1 MIRLIIQ
8 QKFPRAGVAGLSDKK
23 IIAVAGATGSQGG
36 GLARAILADPDSGF
50 RVRALARN
58 PNSPAARELT
68 ELGAEVVQA
77 DFYDESSVNQAFE
90 GAYGAFLVTNFW
102 AHGSAAKEIEE
113 VNVLVRAAKAAG
125 LRHVVWSTLE
135 DTRELL
141 PLDDERLPV
150 LQEKYNVPHFDAKG
164 EANEL
169 FRQAGVP
176 TTFLN
181 TTFFFQGFLQG
192 SGPQR
197 AEDGVLT
204 LTLPLEDG
212 KLLAGVD
219 VADIG
224 RTAYA
229 ILKGG
234 EQFIGSTISL
244 AGDHLTGAQYAQKLG
259 AALGEPVRFQSV
271 AYDVFRSLDVPA
283 AEEVAN
289 MFQYYGDFDQEFTG
303 ARDLNRL
310 RELNPALKDF
320 DAWLAENASK
330 IEVK

>member
-1 MIRLIIQ
+1 MGDE
-8 QKFPRAGVAGLSDKK
+8 KV
-23 IIAVAGATGSQGG
+23 IAVTGATGAQGG
-36 GLARAILADPDSGF
+36 GAARAILADPDSGF
-50 RVRALARN
+50 TVRALTRN
-58 PNSPAARELT
+58 PDSPAARELA
-68 ELGAEVVQA
+68 ELGAEVVRA
-77 DFYDESSVNQAFE
+77 DFHDEPTVHKAFE

-102 AHGSAAKEIEE
+102 AHGSAAKETEEIE
-113 VNVLVRAAKAAG
+113 VLVRAAKTAG

-135 DTRELL
+135 DTRDLL
-141 PLDDERLPV
+141 PLDDDRMPV
-150 LQEKYNVPHFDAKG
+150 LQGKYNVPHFDAKG
-164 EANEL
+164 AANEL
-169 FRQAGVP
+169 FTQVGVP

-192 SGPQR
+192 LGPQR

-219 VADIG
+219 VVDIG
-224 RTAYA
+224 RTALA

-234 EQFIGSTISL
+234 EDFIGETVCL
-244 AGDHLTGAQYAQKLG
+244 AGDHLTGAQYAEKLG
-259 AALGEPVRFQSV
+259 AAVGEPVRLQSV
-271 AYDVFRSLDVPA
+271 PYDVFRTLDIPA
-283 AEEVAN
+283 ADELGN

-310 RELNPALKDF
+310 REINPALKSF

>member
-1 MIRLIIQ
+1 M
-8 QKFPRAGVAGLSDKK
+8 SNKK
-23 IIAVAGATGSQGG
+23 VIAVAGATGAQGG
-36 GLARAILADPDSGF
+36 GAARAILADPESGF
-50 RVRALARN
+50 TVRALTRN
-58 PNSPAARELT
+58 PDSPEARELAA
-68 ELGAEVVQA
+68 LGAEVVRA
-77 DFYDESSVNQAFE
+77 DFYDEPSVHKAFE

-102 AHGSAAKEIEE
+102 AHGSAEKEIEE
-113 VNVLVRAAKAAG
+113 INVLVRAAKATG

-135 DTRELL
+135 DTRDLL
-141 PLDDERLPV
+141 PLGDDRMPV
-150 LQEKYNVPHFDAKG
+150 LQDKYNVPHFDAKG

-169 FRQAGVP
+169 FTQAGVP

-192 SGPQR
+192 MGPQR

-204 LTLPLEDG
+204 LSLALEDG

-224 RTAYA
+224 RTALA
-229 ILKGG
+229 VLKRGT
-234 EQFIGSTISL
+234 EFIGTTVHL
-244 AGDHLTGAQYAQKLG
+244 AGDHLTGAQYAEKLA

-271 AYDVFRSLDVPA
+271 PYDVFRALGFPG
-283 AEEVAN
+283 AEEIGN

-310 RELNPALKDF
+310 REINPALKSF
-320 DAWLAENASK
+320 DDWLAENASK
-330 IEVK
+330 FELG

>member
-1 MIRLIIQ
+1 M
-8 QKFPRAGVAGLSDKK
+8 SDKK
-23 IIAVAGATGSQGG
+23 VIAVAGATGAQGG
-36 GLARAILADPDSGF
+36 GTARAILADPDSGF
-50 RVRALARN
+50 TVRALTRN
-58 PNSPAARELT
+58 PNSPAAKELA

-77 DFYDESSVNQAFE
+77 DFYDESTVHQAFE

-102 AHGSAAKEIEE
+102 AHGSAAKETEE
-113 VNVLVRAAKAAG
+113 VNVLVRAAKATG

-141 PLDDERLPV
+141 PLDDERMPV
-150 LQEKYNVPHFDAKG
+150 LQDKYNVPHFDAKG

-169 FRQAGVP
+169 FTQAGVP

-181 TTFFFQGFLQG
+181 TTFFFQGFLQAM
-192 SGPQR
+192 GPQR

-224 RTAYA
+224 RIAHA

-234 EQFIGSTISL
+234 EQFVGGTISL
-244 AGDHLTGAQYAQKLG
+244 AGDHLTGAQYAEKLG
-259 AALGEPVRFQSV
+259 AALGEPVRFNSV
-271 AYDVFRSLDVPA
+271 PYDVFRSLDIPA
-283 AEEVAN
+283 AAEIAN

-310 RELNPALKDF
+310 REINPALKDF
-320 DAWLAENASK
+320 DAWLAENSSK

>member
-1 MIRLIIQ
+1 M
-8 QKFPRAGVAGLSDKK
+8 SDKK
-23 IIAVAGATGSQGG
+23 IIAVAGATGAQGG
-36 GLARAILADPDSGF
+36 GAARAILADPDAGF
-50 RVRALARN
+50 TVRALTRN
-58 PNSPAARELT
+58 PASSAAKDLA

-77 DFYDESSVNQAFE
+77 DFHDEPSVHKAFE

-102 AHGSAAKEIEE
+102 AHGSAAKETDEI
-113 VNVLVRAAKAAG
+113 NVLVRAAKAAG
-125 LRHVVWSTLE
+125 LSHVVWSTLE

-141 PLDDERLPV
+141 PLDDSRMPV
-150 LQEKYNVPHFDAKG
+150 LQDKYNVPHFDAKG

-169 FRQAGVP
+169 FTQAGVP

-192 SGPQR
+192 MGPTR

-212 KLLAGVD
+212 KLLSGVD

-234 EQFIGSTISL
+234 EQFVGSTLGL
-244 AGDHLTGAQYAQKLG
+244 AGDHLTGAQYAEKLG

-271 AYDVFRSLDVPA
+271 PYDVFRTLDIPA
-283 AEEVAN
+283 AEELGN

-310 RELNPALKDF
+310 REINPALKNF
-320 DAWLAENASK
+320 DAWLAENVSK
-330 IEVK
+330 IEVS

>member
-1 MIRLIIQ
+1 M
-8 QKFPRAGVAGLSDKK
+8 SDKK
-23 IIAVAGATGSQGG
+23 VIAVTGATGAQGG
-36 GLARAILADPDSGF
+36 GAARVILADPDSGF
-50 RVRALARN
+50 AVRALTRN
-58 PNSPAARELT
+58 PDSPAARELA
-68 ELGAEVVQA
+68 ELGAEVVRA
-77 DFYDESSVNQAFE
+77 DFHDEPTVHEAFE

-102 AHGSAAKEIEE
+102 AHGSAAKETEEIE
-113 VNVLVRAAKAAG
+113 VLVRAAKATG

-135 DTRELL
+135 DTRDLL
-141 PLDDERLPV
+141 PLDDDRMPV
-150 LQEKYNVPHFDAKG
+150 LQDRYNVPHFDAKG
-164 EANEL
+164 AANEL
-169 FRQAGVP
+169 FTQAAVP

-192 SGPQR
+192 MGPQR

-224 RTAYA
+224 RTALA

-234 EQFIGSTISL
+234 EQFIDETVCL
-244 AGDHLTGAQYAQKLG
+244 AGDHLTGAQYAEKLG

-271 AYDVFRSLDVPA
+271 PYDVFRTLDIPA
-283 AEEVAN
+283 ADEIGN

-303 ARDLNRL
+303 ARDLDQL
-310 RELNPALKDF
+310 RELTPALKSF
-320 DAWLAENASK
+320 DDWLAENASK

>member
-1 MIRLIIQ
+1 MNE
-8 QKFPRAGVAGLSDKK
+8 KK
-23 IIAVAGATGSQGG
+23 VIAVTGATGAQGG
-36 GLARAILADPDSGF
+36 GTARAILADPESGF
-50 RVRALARN
+50 AVRAITRN
-58 PNSPAARELT
+58 PDSPAARELA
-68 ELGAEVVQA
+68 ELGAEVVRA
-77 DFYDESSVNQAFE
+77 DFDDEPSVRKAFE

-102 AHGSAAKEIEE
+102 AHMSAAKEIEE
-113 VNVLVRAAKAAG
+113 TQVLVRSAKAAG
-125 LRHVVWSTLE
+125 LRHVIWSTLE

-141 PLDDERLPV
+141 PLEDGRMPV

-164 EANEL
+164 EGNQL
-169 FRQAGVP
+169 FRAAGVP

-192 SGPQR
+192 FGPKR
-197 AEDGVLT
+197 GEDGVLT

-224 RTAYA
+224 RTAFA

-234 EQFIGSTISL
+234 ERYIGQTVSL
-244 AGDHLTGAQYAQKLG
+244 AGDHLTGAQYAEKLG

-271 AYDVFRSLDVPA
+271 PYDVFRSLDIPA
-283 AEEVAN
+283 AAEIAN

-310 RELNPALKDF
+310 RELNPELKSF
-320 DAWLAENASK
+320 DSWLAENASK
-330 IEVK
+330 FSVN